1 MRRTRLSVLFYL
13 SFVGME
19 LSYLYLLGSL
29 MGGPVYASV
38 LMLLP
43 YPLALFS
50 RVTLPRLALPR
61 RLRLTLEVVLIT
73 LVILLVVGERLIAS
87 LAVGQADVLGIILRM
102 GFCGLAWF
110 LGRTVPNEEVSYSTI
125 AFRLQVGVIAVL
137 VFSQLAGSLSLVFLF
152 FLLAP
157 LALFLARW
165 TSSFSRGATAL
176 RSPNLPHLLLGGASV
191 LVPGM
196 ALIVL
201 FSPGVARA
209 IVDWLGGG
217 FWGLSDWLDA
227 RHEATA
233 STPSSFN
240 FDFGC
245 SVRQNPDLM
254 PPEGGLMVPPAVP
267 PAEPTGIS
275 PVVIWIVASVISVA
289 ILTLIAFL
297 VAFLLKRQ
305 RAGRRA
311 RPVEPVRFQTRMVA
325 SDVLRSLR
333 SLFPRLLK
341 RLWLWLK
348 SLSKRW
354 KKHPRPSDEALL
366 SIRALY
372 RSLLRWAARQ
382 GVARAPAQ
390 TPLEHL
396 RLLEERFPQQQ
407 DVLKQVT
414 EAYLVARY
422 SQKPVSREEF
432 DSAKEAWHRA
442 VAHHILPRFRT

>member
-1 MRRTRLSVLFYL
+1 VRLTRLSALFYL

-29 MGGPVYASV
+29 MGGPIYALV
-38 LMLLP
+38 VMLLP

-50 RVTLPRLALPR
+50 RVALPRLALAQ
-61 RLRLTLEVVLIT
+61 RLRLALEVALVT
-73 LVILLVVGERLIAS
+73 LVILLVVGEQLIAG
-87 LAVGQADVLGIILRM
+87 LASGQVDALGIVLRM

-110 LGRTVPNEEVSYSTI
+110 LGRTAPYGEVSYSSI
-125 AFRLQVGVIAVL
+125 AFRLQIGVVAVL
-137 VFSQLAGSLSLVFLF
+137 VFSQLAGSVPLVFLF

-176 RSPNLPHLLLGGASV
+176 RSPNVSHLLLAGASV

-196 ALIVL
+196 ALVVL

-209 IVDWLGGG
+209 IVSWLGGG

-227 RHEATA
+227 RHEAA
-233 STPSSFN
+233 ADTPSSFN

-245 SVRQNPDLM
+245 SARAPDY
-254 PPEGGLMVPPAVP
+254 EGTSSPTGMSPPAGG
-267 PAEPTGIS
+267 PTGIS
-275 PVVIWIVASVISVA
+275 PVAIWIVASIIGLA
-289 ILTLIAFL
+289 ILTLIAIVVVFAL
-297 VAFLLKRQ
+297 RRQ
-305 RAGRRA
+305 RAGREA
-311 RPVEPVRFQTRMVA
+311 RPIEPVRFQTRMVA
-325 SDVLRSLR
+325 SDVLRSLM
-333 SLFPRLLK
+333 SLFPQLMK
-341 RLWLWLK
+341 KLWLWLR
-348 SLSKRW
+348 SLLQRW
-354 KKHPRPSDEALL
+354 KRRPGPSDEALL

-372 RSLLRWAARQ
+372 RSLSRWAARQ
-382 GVARAPAQ
+382 GMARAPAQ

-396 RLLEERFPQQQ
+396 KLLEQRFPQQQ

-422 SQKPVSREEF
+422 SQKPVSHDVF
-432 DSAKEAWHRA
+432 HSAKEAWQRA
-442 VAHHILPRFRT
+442 VAHHTRLRFRT

>member
-1 MRRTRLSVLFYL
+1 MRLTRLSVLFYL

-29 MGGPVYASV
+29 LGGPIYALV
-38 LMLLP
+38 VMLLP

-50 RVTLPRLALPR
+50 RLTLPRLALPS
-61 RLRLTLEVVLIT
+61 RLRLTLEVVLVT
-73 LVILLVVGERLIAS
+73 LVILLVVGERLIAG
-87 LAVGQADVLGIILRM
+87 LATGEADVLGIVLRM
-102 GFCGLAWF
+102 GFCGLVWF
-110 LGRTVPNEEVSYSTI
+110 LGRTVPYGEVSYSSI
-125 AFRLQVGVIAVL
+125 AFRLQIGVLAVL
-137 VFSQLAGSLSLVFLF
+137 VFSQLAGSVPLVFLF

-176 RSPNLPHLLLGGASV
+176 RSPSLSHLLLAGASV

-196 ALIVL
+196 ALVVL

-209 IVDWLGGG
+209 IVSWLGGG

-245 SVRQNPDLM
+245 SVRPDYEGTS
-254 PPEGGLMVPPAVP
+254 PPTGMSP

-275 PVVIWIVASVISVA
+275 PVVIWIVASVIFVA
-289 ILTLIAFL
+289 ILTLIAL
-297 VAFLLKRQ
+297 VVAFALRRQ
-305 RAGRRA
+305 RAGRKA
-311 RPVEPVRFQTRMVA
+311 RPVEPVRFEMRTV
-325 SDVLRSLR
+325 SLDVLRSLV
-333 SLFPRLLK
+333 SLFPQLIK
-341 RLWLWLK
+341 KLWLWLR
-348 SLSKRW
+348 SLFQRW
-354 KKHPRPSDEALL
+354 SKHPGPSDETLL

-372 RSLLRWAARQ
+372 RSLSRWAARQ
-382 GVARAPAQ
+382 GMARAPAQ

-396 RLLEERFPQQQ
+396 KLLEQRFPQQQ
-407 DVLKQVT
+407 DVLKQIT

-432 DSAKEAWHRA
+432 DSAKEAWQRA